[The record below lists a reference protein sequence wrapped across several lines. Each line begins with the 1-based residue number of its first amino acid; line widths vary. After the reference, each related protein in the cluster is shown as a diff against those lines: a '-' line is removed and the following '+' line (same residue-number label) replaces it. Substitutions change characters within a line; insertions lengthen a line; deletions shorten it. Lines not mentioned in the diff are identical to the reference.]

1 MKLILFIF
9 VVGMGSCY
17 GGFKQFDGFGF
28 NEEVIIEYFIY
39 DVICVGFGKIVFVI
53 CEDIEEV
60 FCEKFGGKFDD
71 KVEIEYVFQAINI
84 FVEGISEFFEWEKF
98 WGIVY
103 VVLVVYE
110 KINEFFV
117 VINVD
122 DYYGISSFKVMVDF
136 LKNDCVLDYYSM
148 IGY

>member
-17 GGFKQFDGFGF
+17 GGFKQFDGLGF

-53 CEDIEEV
+53 WEDIEEV

-71 KVEIEYVFQAINI
+71 QVEIEYVF
-84 FVEGISEFFEWEKF
+84 
-98 WGIVY
+98 
-103 VVLVVYE
+103 
-110 KINEFFV
+110 
-117 VINVD
+117 
-122 DYYGISSFKVMVDF
+122 
-136 LKNDCVLDYYSM
+136 
-148 IGY
+148 